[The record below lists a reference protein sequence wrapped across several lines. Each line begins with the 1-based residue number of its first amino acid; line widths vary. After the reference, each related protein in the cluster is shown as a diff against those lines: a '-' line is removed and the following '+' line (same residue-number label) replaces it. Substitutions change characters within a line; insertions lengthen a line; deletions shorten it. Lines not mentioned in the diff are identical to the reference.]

1 MDVYQEHGSS
11 IGTLARMV
19 EALKKG
25 GNFQVSGFAQTCKN
39 HLVLILYLSL
49 SPYECESDYVSLH
62 LAYPHAIP
70 IMA

>member
-1 MDVYQEHGSS
+1 
-11 IGTLARMV
+11 
-19 EALKKG
+19 LKKG